1 MATRTRDKQPPRVPF
16 STKRRPNPCPAAV
29 TIWVLTWGTKY
40 VPRREPARDTTKQLT
55 RLHVFPR
62 PTRREAEAFPTPW
75 LRLPGA
81 LPLWSKLELFSR
93 MSALTP
99 CPHFIGGEWI
109 TSAGPST
116 PVYNPS
122 TGDVI
127 AECPAG
133 GPAEVNAAVGAAQ
146 AAFPAW
152 RETPAVD
159 RARVFFKY
167 RQLVEQN
174 FDALC
179 RCVAREH
186 GKTYAEARGSA
197 FRGLENIE
205 YACGVP
211 SLLFGDTL
219 ENMARNVDCETLLQP
234 LGVCVGITPFN
245 FPAMVP
251 LWMYP
256 LAIACGNTFVLKPSE
271 KVPLTAILL
280 GQLLEQ
286 AGCPKGVFN
295 LVHGGRAAV
304 DALLTHPQVR
314 AISFVGSS
322 PVAKYIYETGTRNGK
337 RVQANGGAKNYLVIM
352 PDADIPK
359 TVEALSTAAFGCA
372 GERCMAGSTAITVGA
387 AAERLLPSLVSA
399 ARAIKVGRTD
409 LPDRQPDMGAV
420 ITSQHRDRVLSLVA
434 SGEKEGAKVI
444 ADGRGVT
451 VPDAP
456 RGFYLGAT
464 IIDGV
469 EANMTLAREEVFGPV
484 LNVMR
489 MDDLDRAIALTN
501 ASAFGNGAAIFT
513 NSGGAAR
520 EFKHR
525 VKAGMVG
532 INVGVPA
539 TMAMFPFTGW
549 DDSFYGDLHIQGREA
564 VQFYTQQKV
573 VTTRWFGGEVGDVWR
588 K

>member
-1 MATRTRDKQPPRVPF
+1 MT
-16 STKRRPNPCPAAV
+16 STLQPCPN
-29 TIWVLTWGTKY
+29 Y
-40 VPRREPARDTTKQLT
+40 
-55 RLHVFPR
+55 
-62 PTRREAEAFPTPW
+62 
-75 LRLPGA
+75 
-81 LPLWSKLELFSR
+81 
-93 MSALTP
+93 
-99 CPHFIGGEWI
+99 IGGEWQTPSNGS
-109 TSAGPST
+109 TS
-116 PVYNPS
+116 VFNPS

-127 AECPAG
+127 AEAPAG
-133 GPAEVNAAVGAAQ
+133 GTAEVNAAVAAAH

-152 RETPAVD
+152 RETPPVE
-159 RARVFFKY
+159 RARVFFRY
-167 RQLVEQN
+167 RQIIEQH
-174 FDALC
+174 FDQICAS
-179 RCVAREH
+179 VSREH
-186 GKTYAEARGSA
+186 GKTLAEARGSI
-197 FRGLENIE
+197 FRGLENVE

-211 SLLFGDTL
+211 TLLFGDTL
-219 ENMARNVDCETLLQP
+219 ENLARGVDCETMLQP

-271 KVPLTAILL
+271 KVPLTAVLL

-286 AGCPKGVFN
+286 AGLPKGVFN

-304 DALLTHPQVR
+304 DALLTHPKVR
-314 AISFVGSS
+314 AVSFVGST
-322 PVAKYIYETGTRNGK
+322 PIAKYIYETGTKHGK
-337 RVQANGGAKNYLVIM
+337 RVQANGGAKNYIVIM
-352 PDADIPK
+352 PDADVPK

-372 GERCMAGSTAITVGA
+372 GERCMAGSTAVTVGK
-387 AAERLLPSLVSA
+387 AAERLLPSLVEA

-409 LPDRQPDMGAV
+409 QPTPQPDMGPV
-420 ITSQHRDRVLSLVA
+420 ITAQHRDRVMSLVA

-444 ADGRGVT
+444 ADGRTAKV
-451 VPDAP
+451 VDAP

-464 IIDGV
+464 IVDGV
-469 EANMTLAREEVFGPV
+469 QTNMTLAREEVFGPV

-489 MDDLDRAIALTN
+489 MDDLDAAIATAN

-513 NSGGAAR
+513 NSGAAAR

-549 DDSFYGDLHIQGREA
+549 DDSFYGDLHIQGKEA

-573 VTTRWFGGEVGDVWR
+573 ITTRWFGGDVGDVW
-588 K
+588 KK